1 MKHFRSAVSLAIAGA
16 VLGVF
21 LSAAGTA
28 AAAEPSFTYRMP
40 EGWKVETPKG
50 LVATATSPDNTVHIK
65 IYELANKNNLT
76 ALQLA
81 ENQVKKGKHV
91 RVINPP
97 TDMSKMKDRF
107 GADSVAKMQLV
118 TRRPDGAEVSY
129 RAFAF
134 VKKGVFVVIE
144 AYATKEATEDVFNQ
158 ANAVI
163 ENFRFK

>member
-1 MKHFRSAVSLAIAGA
+1 MRTAVSLTMAGA
-16 VLGVF
+16 VLGI
-21 LSAAGTA
+21 LLWAAGTA
-28 AAAEPSFTYRMP
+28 AAAEPSFTYKMP
-40 EGWKVETPKG
+40 ERWKVETPKG

-81 ENQVKKGKHV
+81 ENQLKKGRHV
-91 RVINPP
+91 KVINPP

-118 TRRPDGAEVSY
+118 TKRPDGVEVSY

-134 VKKGVFVVIE
+134 VKKGTFVVIE
-144 AYATKEATEDVFNQ
+144 AYATKEATESVFNQ
-158 ANAVI
+158 ANTVI